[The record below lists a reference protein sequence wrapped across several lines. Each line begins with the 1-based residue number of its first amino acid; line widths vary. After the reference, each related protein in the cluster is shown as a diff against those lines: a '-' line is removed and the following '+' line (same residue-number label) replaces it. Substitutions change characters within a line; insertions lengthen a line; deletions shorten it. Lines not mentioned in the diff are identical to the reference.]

1 MIDISNKKIL
11 FIAPKFYGYHQEIID
26 YMESNGADVTFFAE
40 DIYTPFYRFSNKI
53 IPKLADSIKKKY
65 IDMIVND
72 TVKNAYDIVFVI
84 RGGILSP
91 YVMDKIK
98 INLPNAKY
106 IMYQWDSNN
115 QSKYED
121 IIKYFD
127 IVKTFDREDS
137 KNFNIEY
144 LPLYYSKKYE
154 DLKYIKKNKL
164 YNIVFFGAYHSD
176 RLEII
181 KQTISFCD
189 KNNLT
194 FNHHLYITKMG
205 LFRQLV
211 LGNIKFKDLKLFKTY
226 TLNTSEI
233 IDVYRKSFAIL
244 DIELNIQ
251 NGLTMRTFETLG
263 AGLKLITTNKNIQNE
278 PFYNQQNVMILDR
291 LNYKID
297 LNFFKNDFLDDKD
310 FVQYSFKNWFNN
322 LFRE

>member
-84 RGGILSP
+84 RGGILSSNI
-91 YVMDKIK
+91 MEKIK

-115 QSKYED
+115 QSNYEN
-121 IIKYFD
+121 IIKYFN
-127 IVKTFDREDS
+127 IIKTFDRKDA
-137 KNFNIEY
+137 KKYNLKY

-154 DLKYIKKNKL
+154 DLKYNKKNKL
-164 YNIVFFGAYHSD
+164 YDIVFFGAYHSD

-181 KQTISFCD
+181 KKTIDFC
-189 KNNLT
+189 K
-194 FNHHLYITKMG
+194 KM
-205 LFRQLV
+205 V
-211 LGNIKFKDLKLFKTY
+211 
-226 TLNTSEI
+226 
-233 IDVYRKSFAIL
+233 
-244 DIELNIQ
+244 
-251 NGLTMRTFETLG
+251 
-263 AGLKLITTNKNIQNE
+263 
-278 PFYNQQNVMILDR
+278 
-291 LNYKID
+291 
-297 LNFFKNDFLDDKD
+297 
-310 FVQYSFKNWFNN
+310 
-322 LFRE
+322 